1 MTHEERYNL
10 ALEISGRLSREM
22 KDNLICFCLY
32 GSTSRGTDTHWSD
45 LEMLMI
51 TKEEVPKKAFLE
63 GLVLVTTNSITEK
76 RLCGILEEPGV
87 EWPFYAGLLKN
98 LVVLEGDASKPEKYY
113 DLARRVPEE
122 KFRRALKE
130 NLSELVFESSG
141 RIFSCIARKRYEDI
155 YCAVIETLLE
165 MKTALCLLN
174 CTHVNHDYFEGL
186 QESFKFRKLPER
198 YPVLATRLWRSRS
211 PFGITKNFGELMRN
225 YLYLLKSEEI
235 T

>member
-1 MTHEERYNL
+1 
-10 ALEISGRLSREM
+10 
-22 KDNLICFCLY
+22 
-32 GSTSRGTDTHWSD
+32 
-45 LEMLMI
+45 MLMI
-51 TKEEVPKKAFLE
+51 TKEEVPKKTFLK
-63 GLVLVTTNSITEK
+63 GLVPVTTNSITEK

-87 EWPFYAGLLKN
+87 EWPFYAGLVKN
-98 LVVLEGDASKPEKYY
+98 LVVLEGDASKPEQYY
-113 DLARRVPEE
+113 DLARRVREE

-165 MKTALCLLN
+165 MKIALCLLN

-198 YPVLATRLWRSRS
+198 YPVLATKMWKTRDPFCIAKNSR
-211 PFGITKNFGELMRN
+211 ELIRN

-235 T
+235 I

>member
-211 PFGITKNFGELMRN
+211 PFGITKNSRELMRN